1 MRQGYRADASPAAQ
15 ALLHGEA
22 YIEIADATQVDL
34 ATFQAAAAIDG
45 VRTVLFVPL
54 RREKTLLG
62 MIASARREV
71 RKFTEK
77 EISLLQNFAAQA
89 VVAMEN
95 ARLLAEQREAL
106 ERQTA
111 TAEVLQVINASPGN
125 LYPLSMD
132 RESGPTRRR
141 RHCLN
146 P

>member
-1 MRQGYRADASPAAQ
+1 MVKLTSRSLTQPRSISPHFKLPQRSTKCAR
-15 ALLHGEA
+15 GP
-22 YIEIADATQVDL
+22 
-34 ATFQAAAAIDG
+34 
-45 VRTVLFVPL
+45 FVPL

-125 LYPLSMD
+125 LAPVFDALLEKRCGCAELHLASYSHLTASSFM
-132 RESGPTRRR
+132 R
-141 RHCLN
+141 
-146 P
+146 